1 MEDDDILA
9 RLGPPR
15 PGGLQLLAVTYP
27 PDNDYDCCGAYD
39 RGDAAG
45 ADEKGSSLHRRVKV
59 EKPND
64 QVLDVDGS

>member
-15 PGGLQLLAVTYP
+15 PGGLQLLAVTA
-27 PDNDYDCCGAYD
+27 PDNDYDRCGAYD

-45 ADEKGSSLHRRVKV
+45 ADEKGSSLHRRVKAGT
-59 EKPND
+59 K
-64 QVLDVDGS
+64 

>member
-15 PGGLQLLAVTYP
+15 PGGLQLLAVADP
-27 PDNDYDCCGAYD
+27 PDNDYDRCGADD

-45 ADEKGSSLHRRVKV
+45 ADEKGSSLHRRVKAGT
-59 EKPND
+59 K
-64 QVLDVDGS
+64 